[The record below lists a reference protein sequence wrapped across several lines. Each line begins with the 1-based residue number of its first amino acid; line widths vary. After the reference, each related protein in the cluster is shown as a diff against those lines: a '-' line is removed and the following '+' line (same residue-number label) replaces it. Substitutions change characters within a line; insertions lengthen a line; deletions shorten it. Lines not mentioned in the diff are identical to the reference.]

1 LNNEN
6 NEKKSVLKSK
16 FFLKLF
22 GIPGAIW
29 LFLSLISMANQ
40 SDSESLT
47 WGEFLIGNILIL
59 GIWFAISFLIAKF
72 HKGKEKQNIKNKS
85 VSDKEWEEM
94 SIFKKIRF
102 PLIMS
107 IITFLIGIFLSY
119 DSIGFPFVAK
129 LIIFIAAFTP
139 CILFV
144 IFMIV
149 IYKNKKK
156 KKVVSVFKTISIV
169 VTCLLLFYYFIA
181 MFVVVFTEATNP
193 MTNHKY
199 YSYYIFTT
207 PGLKKAFPSKIP
219 KDAENIKFYYAPGVL
234 QGGTRYTLYYV
245 DKNMTLSKFDKKYKK
260 QAEWIGH
267 KDEYTEKSGLL
278 GGAFY
283 STPAEYKNENDY
295 IIYLIDGNCD
305 DSGYCN
311 HGNFL
316 IAAFNEKTKEVV
328 YSTESW

>member
-1 LNNEN
+1 MNNEN
-6 NEKKSVLKSK
+6 NKSKKTLKSE

-22 GIPGAIW
+22 CIPAVIW
-29 LFLSLISMANQ
+29 LFLSLFSMTDQ
-40 SDSESLT
+40 SDPEPMT
-47 WGEFLIGNILIL
+47 WGDFFVGNILIL
-59 GIWFAISFLIAKF
+59 GIWFAISFLIARF
-72 HKGKEKQNIKNKS
+72 HKEKEKQNIKVES
-85 VSDKEWEEM
+85 APDKEWEET
-94 SIFKKIRF
+94 SILKKIRF

-119 DSIGFPFVAK
+119 DSIGFPLGAQ
-129 LIIFIAAFTP
+129 LIIFVVAFIP

-144 IFMIV
+144 IFTIV

-156 KKVVSVFKTISIV
+156 RKVYSIFKTISTI

-181 MFVVVFTEATNP
+181 MFVVVLTEAINP
-193 MTNHKY
+193 MTNPKY
-199 YSYYIFTT
+199 YSFHI
-207 PGLKKAFPSKIP
+207 PDKKVFPQKIP
-219 KDAENIKFYYAPGVL
+219 KDVEDVKFLYAPGIL

-245 DKNMTLSKFDKKYKK
+245 DKKMTLDEFDKKYKK

-267 KDEYTEKSGLL
+267 KDEYKDKSGLM
-278 GGAFY
+278 GGVFY
-283 STPAEYKNENDY
+283 STPSEYKNENDY
-295 IIYLIDGNCD
+295 VIYLIDGNCD

-316 IAAFNEKTKEVV
+316 IAAFNKKTNEVV